1 MRSPQ
6 LPGWASVCQ
15 CQLSIKF
22 PKLKR
27 PLDCEQM
34 ADLRLKNGEALG
46 TREQSSSTILFSLY
60 FANCYLHA
68 LKFSQIFGGSFHHAI
83 WHGKNPEIDLSTIHL
98 SIYLSTYLSIYLCTA
113 GWRMSAPAARSWRSG
128 SSRRWTWSPST
139 HPSSRGPASTAT

>member
-1 MRSPQ
+1 M
-6 LPGWASVCQ
+6 CQ

-98 SIYLSTYLSIYLCTA
+98 SIYLSTYLSIYLLIYLSIYLLIYLSIYLCTA
-113 GWRMSAPAARSWRSG
+113 GWRMSAPAARS
-128 SSRRWTWSPST
+128 
-139 HPSSRGPASTAT
+139 